1 MENFIICVVF
11 TIKINPPEFLD
22 VKFFDNEI
30 YETKLFVNHSNYKI
44 PGKLKSQNDKSNLK
58 NFFDL

>member
-22 VKFFDNEI
+22 AKFFDNEI
-30 YETKLFVNHSNYKI
+30 YETKLFCKSSKLQNNWLAKI
-44 PGKLKSQNDKSNLK
+44 SKR
-58 NFFDL
+58 